1 VITMLPRRAKIK
13 EIINDSEKVRTFVL
27 DASIIAKPGQYV
39 MVWLPG
45 IDEKPI
51 SVSRADPLTF
61 TIANRGPFTSR
72 LFDLK
77 VNDFMSFR
85 GPFGNGFALRAVKNI
100 LLVGGGYGVAP
111 LRFLA
116 ETALQKDIKPTMV
129 IGAKTASDV
138 ILEEAFND
146 LKVKTIVATDDGSK
160 GVKGTCVDA
169 ARELM
174 EKEKFNAVFSCG
186 PEKMMVSLAHE
197 CAKHGVRCQLSLERY
212 IKCGIG
218 VCGQCCCDGL
228 RVCHD
233 GPVFDARVLKAV
245 DDFGKLARGP
255 SGAAHAL

>member
-1 VITMLPRRAKIK
+1 MLPRRAKIK
-13 EIINDSEKVRTFVL
+13 EVINENHCVRTFVL
-27 DASIIAKPGQYV
+27 DSSIIAKPGQYV

-45 IDEKPI
+45 VDEKPI
-51 SVSRADPLTF
+51 SVSRPDPLTL
-61 TIANRGPFTSR
+61 TVANRGPFTSR
-72 LFDLK
+72 LFELK

-100 LLVGGGYGVAP
+100 LLVGGGYGAAP

-116 ETALQKDIKPTMV
+116 ETALQKNIRPTMV
-129 IGAKTASDV
+129 IGAKTADEV
-138 ILEEAFND
+138 LLEEAFNE
-146 LKVKTIVATDDGSK
+146 LKVKTVIATDDGSK

-186 PEKMMVSLAHE
+186 PEKMMAALAQE
-197 CAKHGVRCQLSLERY
+197 CGKHSVRCQLSLERY

-233 GPVFDARVLKAV
+233 GPVFDSRVLKSV
-245 DDFGKLARGP
+245 EDFGRVARGP
-255 SGAAHAL
+255 NGAAYAL